1 MKEKRKKNNYKIR
14 ERCGGDQEGQHCAAN
29 RAGEV
34 TEEADCCRPADSSAA
49 LLLTSLKP
57 GRQRNTQADA

>member
-14 ERCGGDQEGQHCAAN
+14 ERCGGDQEGQHCTAN

-34 TEEADCCRPADSSAA
+34 TEEADCCRPV

-57 GRQRNTQADA
+57 GRQRVTQADA